1 MESVISGKTKIYGI
15 FGHPVEHT
23 FSPGMHNAAFRKLG
37 MDACYVPFSV
47 HPSRL
52 RDAVKAVLPLGLCGL
67 NITVPHKEKVIARLD
82 ELSEEARLIGAV
94 NTVEVREGRL
104 IGHNTDGRG
113 FIRSLRVGAGFD
125 PQGKNVLIAGAGG
138 AARAVG
144 FCLALAKAERVV
156 FHDVDAGKA
165 AKLARDIRRKTGVC
179 ADSISSSH
187 GLAAA
192 AREAH
197 CLINATPL
205 GLKKGDPLPLGRE
218 MIRPQHLVCDLVYN
232 PPETVLLKTAKDRRA
247 RRLPGIGMLL
257 YQGVIAFEIWTGAKA
272 PVAVMKNALARQI
285 AARARKAGSR

>member
-1 MESVISGKTKIYGI
+1 MESMISGKTKIYGI

-37 MDACYVPFSV
+37 LDACYVPFSV
-47 HPSRL
+47 HPARL

-67 NITVPHKEKVIARLD
+67 NITVPHKEKVIALLD

-113 FIRSLRVGAGFD
+113 FIRSLRDGAGFD
-125 PQGKNVLIAGAGG
+125 PRSKNVLIAGAGG

-144 FCLALAKAERVV
+144 FCLALAKAERIV
-156 FHDVDAGKA
+156 FHDVDTAKA
-165 AKLARDIRRKTGVC
+165 ARLARDIRKKTGVL
-179 ADSISSSH
+179 ADTVSSH

-192 AREAH
+192 AREAG

-205 GLKKGDPLPLGRE
+205 GLKKSDPLPLGRE
-218 MIRPQHLVCDLVYN
+218 LLLPHHLVCDLVYN
-232 PPETVLLKTAKDRRA
+232 PPETGLLRAAKNRGA
-247 RRLPGIGMLL
+247 LSLPGLGMLL
-257 YQGVIAFEIWTGAKA
+257 FQGVIAFEIWTGEKA
-272 PVAVMKNALARQI
+272 PVTIMKNALARQI